1 MNHLLLELANTRQT
15 YRKMLNLYWL
25 TLVLTIPLE
34 FFIHRSHSAADG
46 SELLGTLIIQA
57 LGLTAVTGSTEML
70 YRYRKFQSD
79 DLMII
84 AGIIYASSIIYVNP
98 TIGIV
103 PAIYIFPI
111 LTSVLSFNKNRIL
124 LAFSLV
130 IICFTGLFAV
140 SPELR
145 ITMQPM
151 HLVGILFLY
160 VGVTII
166 AFNISN
172 SGIELL
178 NNLRSATEAKQELLV
193 KTVIMDKLAKMDALT
208 DLYNHKTFH
217 EYLEKLIEQNERNHL
232 SLQLAIMD
240 IDNFKKINDTY
251 GHWVGD
257 VMLQRV
263 ANIIKETVT
272 PNDFAVRYGGE
283 EFAVIF
289 TEKTIEQSLRIVEQI
304 RQKLAVTLHP
314 ELDSQ
319 AVTLSIGLQ
328 DYVKGDG
335 KEALFKGADASLYS
349 AKRTGKNKTVVQTL
363 RSDHK
368 GA

>member
-1 MNHLLLELANTRQT
+1 MNRLLLELANTRQT

-25 TLVLTIPLE
+25 TLVLTIMLE
-34 FFIHRSHSAADG
+34 YVIHRVHSAEPT
-46 SELLGTLIIQA
+46 SLLDTLIFQA
-57 LGLTAVTGSTEML
+57 LGLTAVTGITEML
-70 YRYRKFQSD
+70 YRCRKVQSD

-84 AGIIYASSIIYVNP
+84 TGIIYASSIIYVNP

-111 LTSVLSFNKNRIL
+111 LTSVLSFNKSRIL

-130 IICFTGLFAV
+130 LACFAGLYAV

-145 ITMQPM
+145 TTMQPV
-151 HLVGILFLY
+151 HLIGILFLY
-160 VGVTII
+160 LGVTVI
-166 AFNISN
+166 ALNISI

-178 NNLRSATEAKQELLV
+178 NNLKNATEAKQELLV

-217 EYLEKLIEQNERNHL
+217 EYLDRLIEQNERNRL

-257 VMLQRV
+257 IMLQRV
-263 ANIIKETVT
+263 AHIIKNTVT
-272 PNDFAVRYGGE
+272 PDDFAVRYGGE

-289 TEKTIEQSLRIVEQI
+289 TEKTVDQSLRIVEQI
-304 RQKLAVTLHP
+304 RQQLAATLHS

-319 AVTLSIGLQ
+319 AVTMSVGLN
-328 DYVKGDG
+328 DYVTGEG
-335 KEALFKGADASLYS
+335 KEALFKGADASLYT
-349 AKRTGKNKTVVQTL
+349 AKRTGKNKTVMQSL